1 LAAAGG
7 GVWPATGLAA
17 SGFAGADL
25 PAGGLAA
32 AGFDTTGAVF
42 AAGLAAAL
50 SGGADLVG
58 AAAFFA
64 TAA

>member
-1 LAAAGG
+1 L
-7 GVWPATGLAA
+7 
-17 SGFAGADL
+17 AGADL

-50 SGGADLVG
+50 SGGADLAG